1 MSGRTIIGV
10 LVTAL
15 VMFIVGALYWG
26 VNPAPYQSW
35 NAATNDAIAQQQLSD
50 LMPED
55 GVYFVPNFREEAGA
69 RLLDNGALFQVY
81 VDHSP
86 IAPSDPTIFAWGF
99 LVNLAT
105 AALLAMVLEPGASV
119 GRSVVRGLIL
129 GLLAVVTVD
138 LTNMVWW
145 QVPFSWQLHLS
156 VYTLLLFVVGSAVL
170 TPFLKPRA

>member
-1 MSGRTIIGV
+1 MSGRTAIGV
-10 LVTAL
+10 LVSAL

-26 VNPAPYQSW
+26 VNPAPYASW
-35 NAATNDAIAQQQLSD
+35 NAATDDVAAQQQLSE

-55 GVYFVPNFREEAGA
+55 GVYFIPNFREGAGA
-69 RLLDNGALFQVY
+69 KLLDDGALFQVY
-81 VDHSP
+81 VDHTP
-86 IAPSDPTIFAWGF
+86 VAPSDPAIFAWGF

-105 AALLAMVLEPGASV
+105 AALLVMVLEPGASLS
-119 GRSVVRGLIL
+119 RSMLRGLIL

-156 VYTLLLFVVGSAVL
+156 IYTLLLFVVGSAVL
-170 TPFLKPRA
+170 TPFLRPKQ

>member
-1 MSGRTIIGV
+1 MSGRTAIGV

-26 VNPAPYQSW
+26 VNPAPYASW
-35 NAATNDAIAQQQLSD
+35 NATEDDVAAQQQLSN

-55 GVYFVPNFREEAGA
+55 GVYFVPDFRNDEGA
-69 RLLDNGALFQVY
+69 RLLSDGALFQVY

-86 IAPSDPTIFAWGF
+86 VAPSDPAIFAWGF

-105 AALLAMVLEPGASV
+105 AALLAMVLEAGASV
-119 GRSVVRGLIL
+119 ARSMVRGLIL

-145 QVPFSWQLHLS
+145 QVPLSWQLHLS
-156 VYTLLLFVVGSAVL
+156 IYTLLLFVVGSAVL
-170 TPFLKPRA
+170 TPFLTPKQ